1 MKKII
6 CLLIAVVIC
15 FSFASCSNKIDNLI
29 AQIATLEN
37 KEITLDDEV
46 VIDRIYDKY
55 LKLSEEDKAQI
66 TNYHILEKARSKV
79 SFMSRQ
85 QESMQRAPMIV
96 EEYIKSR
103 LKTPSAMRVIS
114 TEVYGSKEDS
124 YDAFVRMQYTGE
136 NAFGG
141 TVEKT
146 CFAKVEAHGSKFDRV
161 AEEHFGDA
169 HETWDDLE
177 WSDWLME
184 EIDFETVYRPARKA
198 Q

>member
-15 FSFASCSNKIDNLI
+15 FSFSSCSNKIDNLI

-46 VIDRIYDKY
+46 IIDRIYDKY
-55 LKLSEEDKAQI
+55 LELSEEDKAQI

-79 SFMSRQ
+79 SFLSRQ

-103 LKTPSAMRVIS
+103 LKTPSAMRVIN

-124 YDAFVRMQYTGE
+124 YDAFVACNTR
-136 NAFGG
+136 
-141 TVEKT
+141 EKT
-146 CFAKVEAHGSKFDRV
+146 LL
-161 AEEHFGDA
+161 AEQLKKLVLQR
-169 HETWDDLE
+169 WRY
-177 WSDWLME
+177 
-184 EIDFETVYRPARKA
+184 TV
-198 Q
+198 

>member
-1 MKKII
+1 M
-6 CLLIAVVIC
+6 CL
-15 FSFASCSNKIDNLI
+15 
-29 AQIATLEN
+29 ATLEN
-37 KEITLDDEV
+37 KEITLDDKV
-46 VIDRIYDKY
+46 IIDRIYDKY
-55 LKLSEEDKAQI
+55 LELSEEDKVQI

-79 SFMSRQ
+79 SFLSRQ
-85 QESMQRAPMIV
+85 QESMQRAPMIE

-103 LKTPSAMRVIS
+103 LKTPSAMRVIN

-124 YDAFVRMQYTGE
+124 YDAFVSMQYTGE

-146 CFAKVEAHGSKFDRV
+146 CFAKVEVHDLKFDRGV
-161 AEEHFGDA
+161 EEHFGDA

-184 EIDFETVYRPARKA
+184 EIDFETVYRPARTA